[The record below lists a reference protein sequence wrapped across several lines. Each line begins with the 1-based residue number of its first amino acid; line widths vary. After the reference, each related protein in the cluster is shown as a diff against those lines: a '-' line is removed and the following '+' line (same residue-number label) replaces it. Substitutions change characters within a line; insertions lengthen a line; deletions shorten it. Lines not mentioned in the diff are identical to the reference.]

1 MPGCRQTTSDI
12 IATKGNTFS
21 KQERLCSEKCID
33 RLFKEGNR
41 QIAAFPVRFV
51 WLKLNADEF
60 KGVRVLISAPKR
72 NFHHAVDRNHI
83 KRQIREFYRTQSH
96 TLKNVVDSGG
106 YGLALAILF
115 VDSRIWQTDKLSP
128 RLGLAMQKLVGK
140 LSEPLAGPD
149 SQDTVQP

>member
-12 IATKGNTFS
+12 IATESNTFS

-51 WLKLNADEF
+51 WLKVNETEF
-60 KGVRVLISAPKR
+60 KGIRVLISAPKR

-83 KRQIREFYRTQSH
+83 KRQIREFYRTGSH
-96 TLKNVVDSGG
+96 SLKAVVNEGG
-106 YGLALAILF
+106 YGLALAVLF
-115 VDSRIWQTDKLSP
+115 VDSHIWDSDKLNS
-128 RLGLAMQKLVGK
+128 RLELAMEKLVSK
-140 LSEPLAGPD
+140 LNVPLETAG
-149 SQDTVQP
+149 SQNVSAE

>member
-1 MPGCRQTTSDI
+1 MPGCRQTTIDI
-12 IATKGNTFS
+12 ITTKSYTFG

-51 WLKLNADEF
+51 WLTVNESEF
-60 KGVRVLISAPKR
+60 KGVRILISAPKR

-83 KRQIREFYRTQSH
+83 KRQIREFYRTRSH
-96 TLKNVVDSGG
+96 TLKAAVNAGG

-115 VDSRIWQTDKLSP
+115 VDSRIWDTD
-128 RLGLAMQKLVGK
+128 RLTSRLELAMEKLVDR
-140 LSEPLAGPD
+140 LPVSFT
-149 SQDTVQP
+149 DTNSPKTVEE